1 MKLLLCAALLWVNA
15 YSVLH
20 AVGSSAEEITAEYKE
35 GVYHLTANF
44 IVETSAEKVVAALTD
59 YENITK
65 LHPAII
71 ESEILENNTG
81 GNNAA
86 STSKAEIHKVK
97 IRTIVKDCALFFCKK
112 ITRVENITQ
121 RAFDSIDAEVV
132 PFLSDL
138 RSGQTSWKFVRVGN
152 HTEVSYQATMQPKF
166 WIPPVIRSR
175 TVTKKFAK
183 RIAEIVQRL
192 QTIAPSYPMPN
203 E

>member
-1 MKLLLCAALLWVNA
+1 M
-15 YSVLH
+15 
-20 AVGSSAEEITAEYKE
+20 
-35 GVYHLTANF
+35 YHLTANF

-81 GNNAA
+81 GNNTAGNNAGSNQA

-97 IRTIVKDCALFFCKK
+97 IRTVVKDCALFFCKK

-192 QTIAPSYPMPN
+192 QTIAPSYSMPN